1 MKHIVYSLLFF
12 LDGWRG
18 GDGREGKGEEGRE
31 RKKLKGRWGVRCD
44 GVGEEGVGGGFWF
57 FRVRAIWI
65 FFHDQ
70 KYIFWSNYR
79 WARRWPG
86 PLVGPMKNPN
96 KGNINTNPENLSLQ
110 YMIPFVPWEEKRA
123 AEPPHLAS
131 NYSLGICIYLVI
143 VLDAS
148 GLFCYVLI
156 QSDSV
161 CVYGWLWIGLY
172 RGP

>member
-1 MKHIVYSLLFF
+1 MKRIVYSLLFF

-57 FRVRAIWI
+57 LRVREIWI

-131 NYSLGICIYLVI
+131 NYSLRYLYLSRYRSGCFWI
-143 VLDAS
+143 VL
-148 GLFCYVLI
+148 LC
-156 QSDSV
+156 SDSV
-161 CVYGWLWIGLY
+161 WFSVCVWLVVNWFV
-172 RGP
+172 